1 LILLS
6 IIQAAGWPIWPL
18 IACSIFALAII
29 LERLYAL
36 QTTKVLP
43 EHALQRAIDSTQQ
56 GFQASPAF
64 KRSPKWVPLD
74 LFLPAVYK
82 HFL

>member
-1 LILLS
+1 LILYS

-36 QTTKVLP
+36 QTNKVLP
-43 EHALQRAIDSTQQ
+43 EQALQRAIDSTQQ
-56 GFQASPAF
+56 GFPSDSLA
-64 KRSPKWVPLD
+64 
-74 LFLPAVYK
+74 
-82 HFL
+82 